1 MVPIKGSGKCPKPKY
16 RIICEAVW
24 GYRVRMTMNISAAAV
39 ILQIESKAA
48 IPGSGR
54 RLIPGKE
61 AARSGASQR

>member
-1 MVPIKGSGKCPKPKY
+1 M
-16 RIICEAVW
+16 
-24 GYRVRMTMNISAAAV
+24 MMNICAAAV